1 MPGGGWPGF
10 MASRKPVGTP
20 QSEHRAAQRWTE
32 QPRKG
37 GAGVHGNAVAVRP
50 FPVVTRDMIMAK
62 SARAAARCAD
72 RRLSSRGSSVG
83 SRPFTAP
90 SEPSSPRPATSESK
104 RSRVPTASARGPQPQ
119 RHMSFATGPE
129 WELNPFTAPSASEPR
144 SSRPATSESKRSRVP
159 TANVRGPQPRV
170 LRIPEW
176 ELNPEPEIE
185 SSPEFEPELEPALE
199 PALEEDWS
207 WNCQPHRHPE
217 VIRLNQRPA
226 NSHVHHFRVLANGN
240 RLEMRRQGDESRTE
254 SQLSKTPP
262 SAEDAR
268 EADKE
273 RNRERQGE
281 TARDSEDATDVRDH
295 YQCIAEPGAIVR
307 SGIELT
313 TEQTGVIYSG
323 EMVVA
328 LDQGLSST
336 GVSRVRCDRG
346 WVSVNAANGQPVLVS
361 AEDTAHV
368 DGNRAEAAAPS
379 PQGAHRA
386 RPPTG
391 GSADR
396 SRLRNN
402 RPRVAAGAGDAYPK
416 MPAGTLG
423 LSAGHALRQ
432 QQLEERRR
440 SKPPSGRKSVSS
452 AALQDEGIGP
462 VVRGRQWHHMV
473 RKLKHTD
480 PTTGAATAVR
490 PAVGVASE
498 VRSEAHFPFPLIS
511 SY

>member
-1 MPGGGWPGF
+1 

-90 SEPSSPRPATSESK
+90 SEPSSSRLATSESK
-104 RSRVPTASARGPQPQ
+104 RSRMP
-119 RHMSFATGPE
+119 M
-129 WELNPFTAPSASEPR
+129 
-144 SSRPATSESKRSRVP
+144 
-159 TANVRGPQPRV
+159 ANARGPQPRV
-170 LRIPEW
+170 LRVPEW

-185 SSPEFEPELEPALE
+185 SSPELEPE
-199 PALEEDWS
+199 LEEDWS
-207 WNCQPHRHPE
+207 WNFQPHRHPE

-226 NSHVHHFRVLANGN
+226 NAHVHHFRVLANGN
-240 RLEMRRQGDESRTE
+240 RLEMRREGDESRTE

-268 EADKE
+268 ETDRE
-273 RNRERQGE
+273 RDRERQRG

-368 DGNRAEAAAPS
+368 DGDRGEAAAPS

-402 RPRVAAGAGDAYPK
+402 RPRVAAGAGDGYPK

-452 AALQDEGIGP
+452 AALQGEGIGP

-498 VRSEAHFPFPLIS
+498 VRSEARFPFPTHFLILS
-511 SY
+511 

>member
-1 MPGGGWPGF
+1 
-10 MASRKPVGTP
+10 
-20 QSEHRAAQRWTE
+20 
-32 QPRKG
+32 
-37 GAGVHGNAVAVRP
+37 
-50 FPVVTRDMIMAK
+50 
-62 SARAAARCAD
+62 
-72 RRLSSRGSSVG
+72 
-83 SRPFTAP
+83 
-90 SEPSSPRPATSESK
+90 
-104 RSRVPTASARGPQPQ
+104 
-119 RHMSFATGPE
+119 
-129 WELNPFTAPSASEPR
+129 
-144 SSRPATSESKRSRVP
+144 
-159 TANVRGPQPRV
+159 
-170 LRIPEW
+170 
-176 ELNPEPEIE
+176 
-185 SSPEFEPELEPALE
+185 
-199 PALEEDWS
+199 
-207 WNCQPHRHPE
+207 
-217 VIRLNQRPA
+217 
-226 NSHVHHFRVLANGN
+226 
-240 RLEMRRQGDESRTE
+240 
-254 SQLSKTPP
+254 
-262 SAEDAR
+262 
-268 EADKE
+268 
-273 RNRERQGE
+273 
-281 TARDSEDATDVRDH
+281 
-295 YQCIAEPGAIVR
+295 
-307 SGIELT
+307 
-313 TEQTGVIYSG
+313 
-323 EMVVA
+323 MVVA

-452 AALQDEGIGP
+452 AALQGEGIGP

-498 VRSEAHFPFPLIS
+498 VRSEERLPFSHSFPHTELISCCGAGRSRGEEGAGLRDGLRRDGPRLEVQPSGRCASLALAPLPLIFSYTSEKTLCGTGLVLWARKGHVGTAPAAAFGAAAVAGRVGAHFRQTAWQSPDLFFQKIQDVVEEAEEAGRARERHKARKIM
-511 SY
+511 